1 MEYKKLGSSDL
12 NVSALALGTMTFGE
26 QNTETEAH
34 AQLDFAVSRG
44 VNFIDTAEMY
54 PVAPR
59 AETVHRT
66 ESYIGNWLKKQ
77 QRDKLIVAT
86 KIAGPARGFAWIR
99 GTPRINREQIT
110 AAIDGSLRRLQ
121 TDYVDLYQI
130 HWPDRYVPMFGA
142 TSYDATQERDSVPIA
157 EQLQVLAELVKA
169 GKVRH
174 IGLSNETPW
183 GVGEFVRCAEQLG
196 LPRIVSI
203 QNAYHLMN
211 RTFESGLAEVCR
223 HADVGLL
230 AYSPLAFGWL
240 TGKYVTDPNAK
251 GRITLFPGFG
261 QRYNKANVPAAVRE
275 YMRIAQEAGL
285 SPATL
290 ALVYARTR
298 WFNSSVILGA
308 TNLDQ
313 LRENLDSADIS
324 LSDEV
329 LKKIEAVHQQFP
341 NPAP

>member
-1 MEYKKLGSSDL
+1 MEYRQLGRSDL

-26 QNTETEAH
+26 QNSEADAH
-34 AQLDFAVSRG
+34 AQLDLAVARG

-66 ESYIGNWLKKQ
+66 ESYIGSWLKQQ

-86 KIAGPARGFAWIR
+86 KIAGPARGFTWIR
-99 GTPRINREQIT
+99 GTPRINREHLS

-130 HWPDRYVPMFGA
+130 HWPDRYVPMFGS
-142 TSYDATQERDSVPIA
+142 TRYDVAQERETTPIA
-157 EQLQVLAELVKA
+157 EQLQALAELVKA

-183 GVGEFVRCAEQLG
+183 GVAEFVRCAEQLG
-196 LPRIVSI
+196 LPRIVSV
-203 QNAYHLMN
+203 QNAYHLLN
-211 RTFESGLAEVCR
+211 RTFESGLAEICH
-223 HADVGLL
+223 HANVGLL

-240 TGKYVTDPNAK
+240 TGKYIKDPRAH
-251 GRITLFPGFG
+251 GRITLFPNFG
-261 QRYNKANVPAAVRE
+261 QRYDKINVPPAVKE
-275 YMRIAQEAGL
+275 YLRIAEEAGL
-285 SPATL
+285 TPASL
-290 ALVYARTR
+290 AIAFARTR

-308 TNLDQ
+308 TTLGQ
-313 LRENLDSADIS
+313 LKENLDSADIN
-324 LSDEV
+324 LSTEV
-329 LKKIEAVHQQFP
+329 LVKIEAVHKQYP

>member
-1 MEYKKLGSSDL
+1 MEYRRLGNSDL
-12 NVSALALGTMTFGE
+12 RVSALSLGTMTFGE
-26 QNTETEAH
+26 QNNEAEAH
-34 AQLDFAVSRG
+34 AQLDLAAARG

-66 ESYIGNWLKKQ
+66 ESYIGTWLKRQ
-77 QRDKLIVAT
+77 PRDRLIVAT
-86 KIAGPARGFAWIR
+86 KIAGPARGFSWIR
-99 GTPRINREQIT
+99 NGPRIDRTHIN

-142 TSYDATQERDSVPIA
+142 TSYDVTKERDSTPIA
-157 EQLQVLAELVKA
+157 EQLQVLAELVKT

-183 GVGEFVRCAEQLG
+183 GVSEFVRYAEQLG
-196 LPRIVSI
+196 LPKVVSI
-203 QNAYHLMN
+203 QNAYSLLN
-211 RTFESGLAEVCR
+211 RTFESGLAETCR

-240 TGKYVTDPNAK
+240 SGKYLADPKAH

-261 QRYNKANVPAAVRE
+261 QRYNKPNVPAATQE
-275 YMRIAQEAGL
+275 YVRIARDAGL
-285 SPATL
+285 APATMAL
-290 ALVYARTR
+290 AFARTR
-298 WFNSSVILGA
+298 WFASSVILGA
-308 TNLDQ
+308 TTLEQ
-313 LRENLDSADIS
+313 LQEDLDSGEVA
-324 LSDEV
+324 LSAEI
-329 LKKIEAVHQQFP
+329 LEKIEAVHKLYP

>member
-1 MEYKKLGSSDL
+1 MEYRKLGNSNL
-12 NVSALALGTMTFGE
+12 HVSALSLGTMTFGE
-26 QNTETEAH
+26 QNSEAEAH
-34 AQLDFAVSRG
+34 AQLDFATARG

-66 ESYIGNWLKKQ
+66 ESYIGTWLKRQ
-77 QRDKLIVAT
+77 SRDKLIVAT
-86 KIAGPARGFAWIR
+86 KITGPGRGFAWIR
-99 GTPRINREQIT
+99 NGPRITRDQVN
-110 AAIDGSLRRLQ
+110 AAIDASLGRLQ

-142 TSYDATQERDSVPIA
+142 TSYDVTQERDSIPIA
-157 EQLQVLAELVKA
+157 IQLAALADLVKA
-169 GKVRH
+169 GKVRY
-174 IGLSNETPW
+174 IGISNETPW
-183 GVGEFVRCAEQLG
+183 GVAEFVRCSEKFG
-196 LPRIVSI
+196 LPKVVSI

-223 HADVGLL
+223 HANVGLL

-240 TGKYVTDPNAK
+240 TGKYLADPKAR

-261 QRYNKANVPAAVRE
+261 QRYAKPNVPAATRE

-285 SPATL
+285 SPAQL
-290 ALVYARTR
+290 ALAYARTR
-298 WFNSSVILGA
+298 WFVSSVILGA
-308 TNLDQ
+308 TRIEQ
-313 LRENLDSADIS
+313 LEENLTSADI
-324 LSDEV
+324 V
-329 LKKIEAVHQQFP
+329 LAPETIEKIEAVHRLYP